1 MKIIKPSAVLLPPTP
16 PDTTE
21 MAILKR
27 IEQIGRICYKSEDRI
42 TEDSCIKFVE
52 GLIKRGHEAVLEH
65 ASLIY
70 QVDGPTV
77 HEFKVLL
84 DCVSEESGFECFL
97 RFTKDDRFI
106 ISGNI
111 RAWRDTL
118 KAFRMYG
125 VYLPWFTQ
133 HIVQRYPHLFP
144 EFDNASYLFRPS
156 ATKSFAVQLH
166 SSELET
172 PLEKLVHCDRTVI
185 YTCDRGVSHEIVR
198 HRPASYCQE
207 STRYCNYSGDKFGRS
222 ITVIE
227 PCYLGPGSD
236 PKKERSYLLWMNSCS
251 VAEETY
257 FYMLDHACSPQEAR
271 AVLPNSLKTELA
283 MTTNLKEWRHFHKL
297 RVAPGAHPQMCE
309 VAEMSLEQFQ
319 IEETDHF
326 TDIKGA

>member
-1 MKIIKPSAVLLPPTP
+1 MKIIKPSAVLLPPI

-21 MAILKR
+21 MEILKR

-42 TEDSCIKFVE
+42 TEDSCVKFVE
-52 GLIKRGHEAVLEH
+52 GLIKRCHEAVLEH

-133 HIVQRYPHLFP
+133 HIVQRYPRLFP
-144 EFDNASYLFRPS
+144 EFSNASYLFRPS

-166 SSELET
+166 SSELKT

-207 STRYCNYSGDKFGRS
+207 STRYCNYSGDKFGNE

-227 PCYLGPGSD
+227 PCFWPSGSD
-236 PKKERSYLLWMNSCS
+236 GRGVWRSAMRMS
-251 VAEETY
+251 EDHY
-257 FYMLDHACSPQEAR
+257 FSLIQSGATPQETR

-297 RVAPGAHPQMCE
+297 RVAPGAHPQMRE
-309 VAEMSLEQFQ
+309 VANMSLEQFQ
-319 IEETDHF
+319 TEETDHF